1 MKTNYLQ
8 MAWVLIALLCV
19 SACKPTDAPKTTVE
33 TMKTEQKV
41 ISGYVPLKGFKMYY
55 EIRGEGDVPLVLI
68 HGGGST
74 IESTFGRVIDSFAK
88 SRKVIALELQSHGH
102 TEDIDRPLSFEQDAD
117 DIAALL
123 QYLKI
128 DNADFFGFSNGG
140 TTTLQIAIRHSKLVR
155 KAVVA
160 SAIYRRDGTFPQF
173 WDFMKQAKQ
182 SPMPVELQEAYRKVA
197 PDTANLKQLHY
208 KCVDRVLGFEDIPDE
223 AIKNIQAPTMVVIS
237 DADVATPEHA
247 VALYRL
253 LQHGSIAIF
262 PGGHGEYIGEVCT
275 LGSGANTYMGT
286 VKIIEAFLAKPMPV
300 K

>member
-8 MAWVLIALLCV
+8 IAWVILTLLCA
-19 SACKPTDAPKTTVE
+19 ACKSTHTTKPMIE
-33 TMKTEQKV
+33 TMKTENTV
-41 ISGYVPLKGFKMYY
+41 VSGYAPLNGFKMYY
-55 EIRGEGDVPLVLI
+55 EVRGEGGVPLVLI

-88 SRKVIALELQSHGH
+88 TRKVIAMELQSHGH

-117 DIAALL
+117 DVAALL

-140 TTTLQIAIRHSKLVR
+140 TTTLQIAIRHPKLVR

-182 SPMPVELQEAYRKVA
+182 SPMPVELQEAYKKAA

-223 AIKNIQAPTMVVIS
+223 AIKTIQAPTMVVIS

-253 LQHGSIAIF
+253 LPHGSIAIF

-275 LGSGANTYMGT
+275 LSSGANTYMGT
-286 VKIIEAFLAKPMPV
+286 VKIIEAFLDKPLPAK
-300 K
+300 

>member
-8 MAWVLIALLCV
+8 GIWALLLFLAACD
-19 SACKPTDAPKTTVE
+19 SAENTKTTQE
-33 TMKTEQKV
+33 TMKPENKV
-41 ISGYVPLKGFKMYY
+41 ISGYAPLKGLNMYY
-55 EIRGEGDVPLVLI
+55 EIRGEGVVPLVLI

-88 SRKVIALELQSHGH
+88 TRKVIAMELQSHGH

-123 QYLKI
+123 QYLKVES
-128 DNADFFGFSNGG
+128 ADFFGFSNGG
-140 TTTLQIAIRHSKLVR
+140 TTTLQIAIRHPKLVR

-182 SPMPVELQEAYRKVA
+182 SPMPVELEAAYKKVA
-197 PDTANLKQLHY
+197 PDTANLNNLHY
-208 KCVDRVLGFEDIPDE
+208 KCVDRVLGFEDIPDA
-223 AIKNIQAPTMVVIS
+223 AIKAIQAPILIVIS

-253 LQHGSIAIF
+253 LKHGSIAIL

-275 LGSGANTYMGT
+275 LSSGTNTYMGT
-286 VKIIEAFLAKPMPV
+286 VKIIEAFLDKPLPAK
-300 K
+300 